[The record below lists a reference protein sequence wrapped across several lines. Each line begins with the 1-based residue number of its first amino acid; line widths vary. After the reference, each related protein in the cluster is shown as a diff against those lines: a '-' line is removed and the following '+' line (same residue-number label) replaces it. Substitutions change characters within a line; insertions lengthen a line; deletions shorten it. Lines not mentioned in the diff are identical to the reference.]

1 MSRIKLFSIDQAE
14 RALPL
19 VRRIVGD
26 IVKSFRERET
36 RLIERQQLP
45 LSPPP
50 GSAAEERA
58 LKLEQEMEQFEND
71 IRRYSDELQQIG
83 VELKDLQQGLIDF
96 YSRFEGRIVYLCWKH
111 NEGDTLAWWHDLH
124 AGFRGRQPITP
135 DNRSRFRGLEPG
147 ERFIELS

>member
-1 MSRIKLFSIDQAE
+1 VSRIKLFSIDQAE